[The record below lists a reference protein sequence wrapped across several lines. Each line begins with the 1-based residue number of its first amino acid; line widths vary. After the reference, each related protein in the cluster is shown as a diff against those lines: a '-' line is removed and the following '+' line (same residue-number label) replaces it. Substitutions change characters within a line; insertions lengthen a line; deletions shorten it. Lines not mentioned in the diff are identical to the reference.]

1 VRRLALFAGRSMM
14 AAIFIRSGWDTMRE
28 PGERRI
34 QQAAAIGMPNA
45 EAMVRF
51 NGGAMLL
58 GGLALAAGIVPRA
71 AATGLVLSLIP
82 TTYAGHR
89 FWQENDAA
97 TRAQQGA
104 HFFKNV
110 AIVGGL
116 VAYVALAGGDPATTS

>member
-1 VRRLALFAGRSMM
+1 MLFAGRSMM
-14 AAIFIRSGWDTMRE
+14 AGIFIRSGLDTMRE

-58 GGLALAAGIVPRA
+58 GGLAFAVGIFPRA

-89 FWQENDAA
+89 FWEEEDAA
-97 TRAQQGA
+97 TRAQQRT

-110 AIVGGL
+110 AILGGL
-116 VAYVALAGGDPATTS
+116 VSYVALAGRDPATS

>member
-1 VRRLALFAGRSMM
+1 MLFAGRSMM
-14 AAIFIRSGWDTMRE
+14 AGIFIRSGLDTMRE

-58 GGLALAAGIVPRA
+58 GGLAFAVGIFPRA

-89 FWQENDAA
+89 FWEEEDAA
-97 TRAQQGA
+97 TRAQQRT

-110 AIVGGL
+110 AILGGL
-116 VAYVALAGGDPATTS
+116 VSYVALAGRDPSTS